1 MFHFS
6 LVVLHVSLF
15 LHILMTSKALDF
27 TCDTNIFILRREN
40 SNNLMYLPKGR
51 FVVLK
56 TCLLFPNYRTWSNKK
71 KKKKSFSPKKPSQS
85 TLHQRC

>member
-1 MFHFS
+1 MN
-6 LVVLHVSLF
+6 
-15 LHILMTSKALDF
+15 SKALDF

-56 TCLLFPNYRTWSNKK
+56 TCLLFPNYMTWSNK

>member
-1 MFHFS
+1 
-6 LVVLHVSLF
+6 
-15 LHILMTSKALDF
+15 MTSKALDF

-56 TCLLFPNYRTWSNKK
+56 TCLLFPNYMTWSNKK
-71 KKKKSFSPKKPSQS
+71 KKKKKLFPKKALPKYS
-85 TLHQRC
+85 TPEMLKRNY